1 MMRRA
6 LLPLLLTAL
15 VGPSALAA
23 PPATAHVDHTHL
35 RTEHAHTEGAH
46 TESGRNG
53 VFRLLGQF
61 EGLAPAE
68 VFRKASADP
77 VADLLAIRADPK
89 TPEWARLRVLDALS
103 LFPEARSREAL
114 EQVLEA
120 GWVGKAPSAVH
131 RALNGL
137 TEGFGAAADDT
148 LLRHLEHP
156 DPEVRVTA
164 VYMLT
169 RHPSARRLAAV
180 RARLGAETDP
190 TVVWAIR
197 SRTEQLK

>member
-6 LLPLLLTAL
+6 LFVLLTAL
-15 VGPSALAA
+15 AGSVALAA
-23 PPATAHVDHTHL
+23 PPATDHVHHA
-35 RTEHAHTEGAH
+35 HAHTEGEH
-46 TESGRNG
+46 TG

-77 VADLLAIRADPK
+77 VADLLALRADAK

-114 EQVLEA
+114 EQVLQG
-120 GWVGKAPSAVH
+120 GWVDRAPPAVH

-148 LLRHLEHP
+148 LRRHLEHP

-169 RHPSARRLAAV
+169 RSPSAHRLAAV
-180 RARLGAETDP
+180 RARLSVETDP